1 MSDGTHNYK
10 FSSRLKLNNSFVS
23 KKLIVCVT
31 VLSVFIGSLFYFSP
45 SLKHKVVETYDSSF
59 FGIYT
64 VMNHFND
71 SVISKK
77 NSVIN
82 HMGLEEKYRQLESE
96 NEELK
101 SQMINYQNILSEN
114 QSLKRM
120 LKYSVSNHRRVLTT
134 KFFTHSVDGYVD
146 FARIPVGKSNGIK
159 ENDIVVEG
167 EKLVGRVTDVEENY
181 SKVILV
187 TSPDLKLPVL
197 FASTNVKAVLRGS
210 HDGKL
215 FVTLLNVNNLLPQ
228 KDELVI
234 TSGDG
239 YHFPSGIAVGI
250 VTKSEQD
257 SIEITPFFD
266 YKKVNLVTI
275 LRD

>member
-10 FSSRLKLNNSFVS
+10 ISSRLKLNTSFIS
-23 KKLIVCVT
+23 KKLIGLLT
-31 VLSVFIGSLFYFSP
+31 VVSLSIGALFYFFP
-45 SLKHKVVETYDSSF
+45 TAKEKVVEAYDSSF

-64 VMNHFND
+64 VMNYFNE
-71 SVISKK
+71 SVAAKK
-77 NSVIN
+77 NAVRN
-82 HMGLEEKYRQLESE
+82 YMDLEARYRQLESE
-96 NEELK
+96 NLELK
-101 SQMINYQNILSEN
+101 SQMVNYQNILSEN

-120 LKYSVSNHRRVLTT
+120 IKYSINNPRKILST

-146 FARIPVGKSNGIK
+146 FARIPVGRVNGIK

-167 EKLVGRVTDVEENY
+167 EKLVGRVTEVEENN

-187 TSPDLKLPVL
+187 TSPDLKLPVF
-197 FASTNVKAVLRGS
+197 FASTNVKAVLRGT

-250 VTKSEQD
+250 VTKSETD

-266 YKKVNLVTI
+266 YKKVNIVSI
-275 LRD
+275 LRG

>member
-1 MSDGTHNYK
+1 MSDGNHNYK
-10 FSSRLKLNNSFVS
+10 ISSRLKLNKDSIP
-23 KKLIVCVT
+23 KKLIAFVT
-31 VLSVFIGSLFYFSP
+31 ALSLCIGALFYFFP
-45 SLKHKVVETYDSSF
+45 TAKDKVLDAYNSSF

-64 VMNHFND
+64 IMNNFNE

-77 NSVIN
+77 NAVIN
-82 HMGLEEKYRQLESE
+82 YIGLEERYRQLESE

-101 SQMINYQNILSEN
+101 SRMINYQNILSEN

-120 LKYSVSNHRRVLTT
+120 IKYSINNPRKILST

-146 FARIPVGKSNGIK
+146 FARIPVGKVNGIK

-167 EKLVGRVTDVEENY
+167 EKLVGRVTDVEENHA
-181 SKVILV
+181 KVILV
-187 TSPDLKLPVL
+187 TSPDLKLPV
-197 FASTNVKAVLRGS
+197 FFTSTNVKAVLRGS

-250 VTKSEQD
+250 VTKSETD
-257 SIEITPFFD
+257 LIEITPFFD
-266 YKKVNLVTI
+266 YKKVNIVSI
-275 LRD
+275 LRG